1 MRIIEK
7 AAALTAAPNKNNQHN
22 GYYSTSDDQSSKK
35 LKEQLGVLL
44 LYLQTPL
51 SRQQRTAYLKLFE
64 SRLRQYVDLEYCGVA
79 L

>member
-22 GYYSTSDDQSSKK
+22 KDYRTSDGQSSKK

-51 SRQQRTAYLKLFE
+51 SRQQKNRCW
-64 SRLRQYVDLEYCGVA
+64 QYTNAVSLNDCIL
-79 L
+79 